1 MQEAQGMEQ
10 WAQVSW
16 YIYLLY
22 DAAGLGIALL
32 LSGAFYRCFWP
43 ALISIAGVRLYH
55 RMVRR
60 LWRER
65 KRRQFRRE
73 FRDALQQLQGYLQA
87 GRSLENAMY
96 ETGVYLEQ
104 NQPEGLLNSQWK
116 QMINRLR
123 RNGTAE
129 QVWTEFAR
137 KNPVEEAKQFAGILS
152 AAKRSGGSMT
162 GVIQNAVGKIGL
174 LIQTEEEIEGII
186 SASKLQMYV
195 LEIVPVA
202 LLWYMNL
209 SAPELSDAMYES
221 AVGIV
226 VMTVCLGV
234 YLCAVWL
241 GSHITAIRV

>member
-1 MQEAQGMEQ
+1 MEQ

-22 DAAGLGIALL
+22 DVAGFGAVLL
-32 LSGAFYRCFWP
+32 LAGAFYRCFWP
-43 ALISIAGVRLYH
+43 ALFAIAGVKVYH

-65 KRRQFRRE
+65 RKRQFRLE
-73 FRDALQQLQGYLQA
+73 FRDALQQMQGYMQA

-96 ETGVYLEQ
+96 ETGAYLER
-104 NQPEGLLNSQWK
+104 NQPEGLLNPQWK
-116 QMINRLR
+116 RMVSRLR

-129 QVWTEFAR
+129 QVWIEFAG
-137 KNPVEEAKQFAGILS
+137 KNPVEEARQFAGILS

-162 GVIQNAVGKIGL
+162 EVIQNAVGKIGL
-174 LIQTEEEIEGII
+174 LIQTEEEIEGIVA
-186 SASKLQMYV
+186 ASRMQMYV

-209 SAPELSDAMYES
+209 SAPELSDRMYGTV
-221 AVGIV
+221 VGSV

-241 GSHITAIRV
+241 GSHITDIRV